1 MTSAHVTSTRA
12 AQILIVDDE
21 EVLVESLVQS
31 LNKVDGWQA
40 RGVHSAEEA
49 LEIAQHHE
57 LEVVISD
64 IRMPG
69 QGGLELLSRL
79 KADRPEV
86 QVIIMTAYG
95 TRRLQ
100 RQALGLGA
108 FHYLEKPVRTRELI
122 EQVRRCLQLNA
133 NQRKGGVRGALY
145 RLQVRDIIQL
155 YCTANETVEILIR
168 APGQPE
174 GRIFLESGQ
183 IVHVT
188 DGQKSGEEA
197 LHKLLEC
204 RSGDITTRPLLH
216 TPKRTIERDW
226 MHLLLEHA
234 RRQDEDRHAPRRPD
248 ESVREGEDHGC
259 TYEPD
264 GYDEYGTHGAHDSRG
279 PGVADSDDYE
289 ELESYEVSA
298 GDSSDSFPRLGPAAD
313 DGENPF
319 AALDDWDERPVSE
332 LTDGERFQEVA
343 DLIEAA
349 ITGLLEGRT
358 DESIETLELARQ
370 RCLE

>member
-1 MTSAHVTSTRA
+1 MTTAPDVTSTRA

-40 RGVHSAEEA
+40 RGVHSTEEA
-49 LEIAQHHE
+49 LEIAQHHD

-79 KADRPEV
+79 KADRPEI

-133 NQRKGGVRGALY
+133 SQRRGGTRSALY
-145 RLQVRDIIQL
+145 RLQLRDIIQL
-155 YCTANETVEILIR
+155 YCTANETVEILVR
-168 APGQPE
+168 SPGQPE

-188 DGQKSGEEA
+188 DGSVGGEEA
-197 LHKLLEC
+197 LHQLLEC

-216 TPKRTIERDW
+216 TPKRSIERDW

-234 RRQDEDRHAPRRPD
+234 RRQDESRHVPIESNDSPLEEPEYAEED
-248 ESVREGEDHGC
+248 ED
-259 TYEPD
+259 EPID
-264 GYDEYGTHGAHDSRG
+264 PAGYAT
-279 PGVADSDDYE
+279 
-289 ELESYEVSA
+289 LESFQLDQGV
-298 GDSSDSFPRLGPAAD
+298 DDFPRLGTSD
-313 DGENPF
+313 DDENPF
-319 AALDDWDERPVSE
+319 GDLESWASAEESGVDEE
-332 LTDGERFQEVA
+332 LPDII
-343 DLIEAA
+343 DLIDSA
-349 ITGLLEGRT
+349 ISGLIQGRI
-358 DESIETLELARQ
+358 DESLETLELVRR
-370 RCLE
+370 RCLGETE